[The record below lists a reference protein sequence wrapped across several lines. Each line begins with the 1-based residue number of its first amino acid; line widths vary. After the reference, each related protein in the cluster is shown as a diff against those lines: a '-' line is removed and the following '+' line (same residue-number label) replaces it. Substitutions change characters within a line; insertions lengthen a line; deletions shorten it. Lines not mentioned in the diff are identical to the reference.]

1 MKSKMKGNIE
11 DKYKKA
17 TNILWK
23 IWWFFVFL
31 FIIPSVITF
40 LSFIIINFI
49 AARVEIFAGPDTYVI
64 VGLTV
69 IVFIFSILFFYR
81 FFDRYRDKPIFF
93 NQENNLTA
101 RIHILYLITI
111 FSLVVTPIFVFIT
124 PEEYQF
130 ELLPLISFCVL
141 YNIVYFYI
149 SLKPIDYFDASERS
163 FKRALKSSLSMK
175 QPHNFLI
182 VVNFFI
188 QLIYL
193 SLIFQTRISWLFALF
208 TNFLFYIITLGST
221 SKTRKIISNSLKKDI
236 RFLSELSTFKE
247 KFASSILSLNFVL
260 LIQIPFVILGVNS
273 LQGISYSV
281 VDFFNA
287 CIYAV
292 LVFFLYLK
300 FRIYF
305 IINHK
310 KFILSVS

>member
-40 LSFIIINFI
+40 LSFVIINFI
-49 AARVEIFAGPDTYVI
+49 AVRIEIFAGPDIYVI

-69 IVFIFSILFFYR
+69 IVFIFSVLFFYR

-93 NQENNLTA
+93 NQENNLAA

-111 FSLVVTPIFVFIT
+111 FSLIVTPIFVFIT

-130 ELLPLISFCVL
+130 ELLPLISFCLL

-149 SLKPIDYFDASERS
+149 SLKPIDYFNASERS
-163 FKRALKSSLSMK
+163 FKRALKLSLSLK

-182 VVNFFI
+182 IINYFI
-188 QLIYL
+188 QIIYL
-193 SLIFQTRISWLFALF
+193 SLIFQTRISWLFALI
-208 TNFLFYIITLGST
+208 TNLLFYIITLGTT
-221 SKTRKIISNSLKKDI
+221 SKIRKVISNSFKEDN
-236 RFLSELSTFKE
+236 RFLNELSLYKE
-247 KFASSILSLNFVL
+247 KFVASILSLNFVL
-260 LIQIPFVILGVNS
+260 LIQIPFVIIGVNS
-273 LQGISYSV
+273 FQGISYSIM
-281 VDFFNA
+281 DIFNA
-287 CIYAV
+287 SIYAI

-300 FRIYF
+300 FRIYL